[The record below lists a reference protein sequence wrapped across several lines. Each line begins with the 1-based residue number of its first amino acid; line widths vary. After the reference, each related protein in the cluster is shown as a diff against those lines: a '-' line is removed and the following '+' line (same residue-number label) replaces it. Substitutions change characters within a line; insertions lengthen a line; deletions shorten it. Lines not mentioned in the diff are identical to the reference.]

1 LRLIYLTALLA
12 LSAPA
17 FAQDQRF
24 LDSLRRL
31 EPQTRLEQVCD
42 YAVMSRIDRDT
53 GKEADR
59 AKSDVTSRP
68 SHAGDTITATGGAF
82 RSNGRWYGLSYVC
95 QGTPDHLH
103 VTSLHYKIGGT
114 IPESKWA
121 SLGLWR

>member
-1 LRLIYLTALLA
+1 MRVIYLTALLA

-24 LDSLRRL
+24 LDSLRKL

-42 YAVMSRIDRDT
+42 YTVMSRIDRDT

-68 SHAGDTITATGGAF
+68 SHSGDTITASGGAF
-82 RSNGRWYGLSYVC
+82 RSNGQWYALSYVC

-103 VTSLHYKIGGT
+103 VTNLHYKIGST